1 MRQIKIILASAAVIV
16 TWSLATPWA
25 QAANYLI
32 KNATLHTATAKGTL
46 KQADLL
52 VENGKII
59 RVGQQLAVPADVE
72 IIDASNKHITPGLI
86 NAYTSLGLVEI
97 GAVAVTNDSA
107 TSAEGFGASFNI
119 APAINFR
126 STLIPQNRINGLTRA
141 IVMPRV
147 GTSLFAGEASAITL
161 ESTMDGLISDNVA
174 QLAMYGDAGA
184 GQAGGSRAAAFQM
197 LDKALTE
204 SAYLKKNESRY
215 LPGFNWNFSQSLD
228 DLKALFK
235 VVSGKSP
242 LIVRANRGDDIL
254 RLIALAKKHRAKLVI
269 AGGAEAW
276 TVAAELAAAKVPVII
291 DPIMNLPQFEA
302 LSVRLDGA
310 ARLYQAGVKLLFTGG
325 GSHNAYLLRQSA
337 GNAVAYGLPADAA
350 IEAMTINTAEV
361 FSIKN
366 YGQLKAGM
374 DADLV
379 IWDTDPLEISATPDQ
394 VFIRG
399 DRQPM
404 VSRATRLSDRYW
416 DNNSRIGAPQ
426 E

>member
-1 MRQIKIILASAAVIV
+1 MKQIKKIMASVAVLV
-16 TWSLATPWA
+16 AWSLATPSV

-59 RVGQQLAVPADVE
+59 RVGQQLAAPTDVE

-97 GAVAVTNDSA
+97 GAVAATNDSA
-107 TSAEGFGASFNI
+107 TSVEGFGASFNI

-161 ESTMDGLISDNVA
+161 ESTMGGLISGNVA

-184 GQAGGSRAAAFQM
+184 GKAGGSRAAAFQM

-235 VVSGKSP
+235 VVRGKSP

-254 RLIALAKKHRAKLVI
+254 RLIALAKKHRVKLVI

-276 TVAAELAAAKVPVII
+276 TVAAELAAAKIPVII

-416 DNNSRIGAPQ
+416 DNNDRISAPQ